1 MHITLNAYISCLCVS
16 SCRADHAAP
25 RTEPPGALDHR
36 VFAPGCRDRQR
47 VRPGSV
53 PALPAL
59 RLQAEKSR
67 RARRGHAEGPQ
78 RRRPHIRR
86 KRDAALGCCE
96 RMLEFCSTTYS
107 LAFCLFVPLRIYLK
121 SSVRQEVGQGFPTLS
136 RGPWPDKSHLS
147 NVSVSLD
154 PLLSFALLLYCC
166 WGFFNIG
173 YPPASLQARAAMGKC
188 GGGRGWGRA
197 WPSRSSPPG
206 TNSPGS
212 GRRRSITRCSCAMTT
227 YWVYGNE

>member
-36 VFAPGCRDRQR
+36 VFAPGCRDHQR

-107 LAFCLFVPLRIYLK
+107 PAFCLYVPLRIYLK

-166 WGFFNIG
+166 WVFLI
-173 YPPASLQARAAMGKC
+173 
-188 GGGRGWGRA
+188 
-197 WPSRSSPPG
+197 
-206 TNSPGS
+206 
-212 GRRRSITRCSCAMTT
+212 
-227 YWVYGNE
+227 